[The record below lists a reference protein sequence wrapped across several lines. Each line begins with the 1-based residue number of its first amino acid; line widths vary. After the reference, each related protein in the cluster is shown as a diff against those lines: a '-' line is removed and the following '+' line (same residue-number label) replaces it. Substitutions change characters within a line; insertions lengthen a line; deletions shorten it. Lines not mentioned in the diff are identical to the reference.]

1 MTVKKRMKIGILTF
15 HEGIN
20 HGGFFQAFFLQSYV
34 ASLGH
39 DVRIINYKNSVHWR
53 NEYKSFLIT
62 KSPMRLLNN
71 IRKIINFRKDQSALN
86 LVPKR
91 LTTNPNNI
99 PGITNE
105 YDVVIVGSD
114 IVWDFEYSF
123 TGLDSVYF
131 GDGLRPKSKVISYAP
146 SMGRSKS
153 PIPDNLSKYLKYFSN
168 LSVRDDNSKRYVSS
182 AVKNEVTKVL
192 DPTLLMPV
200 SQLPLKIGLPTEERR
215 DKEYLLVYAFMLP
228 EGWRQKIKS
237 FAAAQGLEILV
248 IGYPQKGLGR
258 NMIHIGPF
266 EWLDYFKKAKYVI
279 TSTFH
284 GTIFA
289 ILNEK
294 KFLTIPNN
302 AIENKVVSLLM
313 DLDLVS
319 RYCRDGFSVET
330 LTGQVEWA
338 DVNANLVSL
347 RSVSHKYLEDALQ

>member
-1 MTVKKRMKIGILTF
+1 MKIGILTF

-20 HGGFFQAFFLQSYV
+20 HGGFFQAFFLQRYL

-39 DVRIINYKNSVHWR
+39 DVRIINYKNAVHWR
-53 NEYKSFLIT
+53 NEYKAFLIT
-62 KSPMRLLNN
+62 KSPMRLLKN

-91 LTTNPNNI
+91 LTTNPKKI
-99 PGITNE
+99 SRITSE
-105 YDVVIVGSD
+105 FDVVVVGSD

-123 TGLDSVYF
+123 TGLDSIYF
-131 GDGLRPKSKVISYAP
+131 GDGLKPKSKIISYAA

-153 PIPDNLSKYLKYFSN
+153 RIPDSLSKYLKYFSN
-168 LSVRDDNSKRYVSS
+168 LSVRDDNTKHLVSS
-182 AVKNEVTKVL
+182 VVENEVTKVI

-200 SQLPLKIGLPTEERR
+200 SQLRLTSGLPSEGRR
-215 DKEYLLVYAFMLP
+215 GREYLLVYAFLLP
-228 EGWRQKIKS
+228 KDWRQEIEL
-237 FAAAQGLEILV
+237 FAAAEALEIVV

-258 NMIHIGPF
+258 NMTQIGPF
-266 EWLDYFKKAKYVI
+266 EWLDYFKNAKYVI

-289 ILNEK
+289 ILNER
-294 KFLTIPNN
+294 KFLTIPSD
-302 AIENKVVSLLM
+302 AIENKAVSLLM
-313 DLDLVS
+313 DLDLMS

-330 LTGQVEWA
+330 LTGQVGWT

-347 RSVSHKYLEDALQ
+347 RLVSHNYLEDALQ

>member
-1 MTVKKRMKIGILTF
+1 MKIGILTF

-20 HGGFFQAFFLQSYV
+20 HGGFFQAFFLQSYL

-39 DVRIINYKNSVHWR
+39 DVRIINYKNAVHWR
-53 NEYKSFLIT
+53 NEYKAFLIT
-62 KSPMRLLNN
+62 KSPMRLLKN

-86 LVPKR
+86 LVPKK

-99 PGITNE
+99 SRITSE
-105 YDVVIVGSD
+105 FDVVVVGSD

-153 PIPDNLSKYLKYFSN
+153 PIPDSLSKYLKSFTN
-168 LSVRDDNSKRYVSS
+168 LSVRDDNTKKYVTA
-182 AVKNEVTKVL
+182 AVENEVTKVI

-200 SQLPLKIGLPTEERR
+200 SQLPLTSRFSSEVRR
-215 DKEYLLVYAFMLP
+215 GHDYLLVYAFMLP
-228 EGWRQKIKS
+228 KDWRQEVES

-248 IGYPQKGLGR
+248 IGYPQKGVGR
-258 NMIHIGPF
+258 NMTHIGPF
-266 EWLDYFKKAKYVI
+266 EWLDYFKNAKYVI

-294 KFLTIPNN
+294 KFLTIPKDS
-302 AIENKVVSLLM
+302 IENKVVSLLM
-313 DLDLVS
+313 DLDLMS
-319 RYCRDGFSVET
+319 RYCREGFSLET
-330 LTGQVEWA
+330 LTCDVEWA